1 MAAAAG
7 HTAESEDGYSYIRNA
22 LTFIYGHYEEA
33 FSVRELASHCCIS
46 ESHLRRLFKNMV
58 GISPLECLQHYRI
71 QQACHLIHLN
81 QKPVN
86 SIARQVGYVSLSSFN
101 RQFQQYMHMS
111 PSEWKK
117 EHLSE
122 ATEHEVRSYE
132 DNSTRHIFQF

>member
-1 MAAAAG
+1 MVFCSLCFLKSTVSLWRPRRG
-7 HTAESEDGYSYIRNA
+7 IQSESEDGYSYIRNA
-22 LTFIYGHYEEA
+22 LTFMYGHYKEA

-86 SIARQVGYVSLSSFN
+86 SHCQAGWVCQSF
-101 RQFQQYMHMS
+101 Q
-111 PSEWKK
+111 
-117 EHLSE
+117 L
-122 ATEHEVRSYE
+122 
-132 DNSTRHIFQF
+132 